1 MLFSELV
8 EFYERIEATTKRLEM
23 TDILVELFRKTSPE
37 IIDKVVYMTL
47 GELYP
52 PFVGIELGVAEKL
65 ALRALRSVAGV
76 SEKKAQE
83 LYGKLGDIGLV
94 AERLLES
101 KAQAT
106 LFAEPLTVERVYSS
120 LEKIARTTG
129 EGAIETKLQVLTG
142 ILGSAQ
148 PKEAKYIMR
157 MVTGTM
163 RLGVADM
170 TILDALAVAYG
181 GGKEVREAFER
192 AYNLSSDIGLV
203 AKVAAKEG
211 LKAIEEFRIRIGNP
225 IRPMLAERLSTAEE
239 ILEKLDGKGLA
250 EFKYD
255 GERMQ
260 IHKRGDEIL
269 IFSRRQENITA
280 QYPDVINYARA
291 CIKAREAI
299 VECEAVAIDPET
311 GEMLPFQEL
320 MHRRRKYEIEKAIEE
335 YPVSLFFFDA
345 LYVDGQDLTS
355 KPLLERRKVLE
366 SITEV
371 NERVMLTESRIVER
385 PEELEEFFLRAVES
399 GCEGAIVKSISPE
412 SLYKAGARGWL
423 WIKYKRSYV
432 SKMVDTVDLVVVGAF
447 YGRGKRRG
455 KFGALLMA
463 AYNPE
468 RDVFESVCKV
478 GSGFTDE
485 DLAKLPEMLSPY
497 ISKDKPPRV
506 ESSMQP
512 DVWLK
517 PGMVLEIIGDE
528 ITLSPVHM
536 CCRDLVRKGS
546 GLAIRFPRFTGRF
559 RLDKSPEDATTSSEI
574 MSMYERQ
581 LKKVVEKPAEG
592 A

>member
-23 TDILVELFRKTSPE
+23 TDILVELFKKTDTK

-47 GELYP
+47 GEIYP

-65 ALRALRSVAGV
+65 ALRALKAVTGT
-76 SEKKAQE
+76 SEKKIQE
-83 LYGKLGDIGLV
+83 LYGKLGDIGLT
-94 AERLLES
+94 AEKLLTS
-101 KAQAT
+101 KTQVT
-106 LFAEPLTVERVYSS
+106 LFTEPLTVERVYSS
-120 LEKIARTTG
+120 LEKIAKTTG
-129 EGAIETKLQVLTG
+129 EGAIETKLQILVG

-163 RLGVADM
+163 RLGIADM

-181 GGKEVREAFER
+181 GSKEVREAFER
-192 AYNLSSDIGLV
+192 AYNISSDIGLV
-203 AKVAAKEG
+203 AKVAAEGG
-211 LKAIEEFRIRIGNP
+211 LKAIEEFKMRVGNP

-260 IHKRGDEIL
+260 IHKRGDEII
-269 IFSRRQENITA
+269 IFSRRQENITS
-280 QYPDVINYARA
+280 QYPDVVNYARS
-291 CIKAREAI
+291 CIKAKEAI

-311 GEMLPFQEL
+311 GDMLPFQEL
-320 MHRRRKYEIEKAIEE
+320 MHRRRKYDIEKAIEN
-335 YPVSLFFFDA
+335 YPVSLFFFDV

-366 SITEV
+366 SIIEV
-371 NERVMLTESRIVER
+371 NEGVMLTESKLVEN
-385 PEELEEFFLRAVES
+385 PEELEAFFLRAVEN
-399 GCEGAIVKSISPE
+399 GCEGAIVKSVSPE
-412 SLYKAGARGWL
+412 SVYKAGARGWL

-432 SKMVDTVDLVVVGAF
+432 SKMSDTVDLVVVGAF

-463 AYNPE
+463 AYNPRE
-468 RDVFESVCKV
+468 DVFESVCKV

-506 ESSMQP
+506 NSNMQP

-517 PGMVLEIIGDE
+517 PAVVLEIIGDE
-528 ITLSPVHM
+528 ITLSPIHT
-536 CCRDLVRKGS
+536 CCWGLLKKDA

-559 RLDKSPEDATTSSEI
+559 RLDKSPEDATTSLEI

-581 LKKVVEKPAEG
+581 LKKVVEKPVEG
-592 A
+592 V